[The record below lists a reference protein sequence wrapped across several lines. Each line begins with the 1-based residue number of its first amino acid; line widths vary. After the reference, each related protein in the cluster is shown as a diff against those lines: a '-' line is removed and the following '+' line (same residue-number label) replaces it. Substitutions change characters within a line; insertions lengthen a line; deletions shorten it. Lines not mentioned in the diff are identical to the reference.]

1 MGDEQTRKDD
11 IGPGGPGG
19 PGQLPLFEEPEGTQ
33 GGKRSVW
40 VKRGLIA
47 LLALLVTG
55 ALAFA
60 GTMLWALDAQ
70 PVRLPAAQ
78 LAKPSI
84 VLEAADGTLL
94 ARKGA
99 FRLPDAAF
107 EEFPDHLIEAVI
119 AIEDRRFRR
128 HWGVDPQGIVRAAYR
143 NMDAGRI
150 VEGGSTI
157 TQQLVKLSTGARERT
172 FMRKLRE
179 AFLAVWLET
188 HLDKQQILARYLNN
202 VYLGAG
208 NRGVPAAARAY
219 FAKRPSELTLAESAL
234 LAGLIKAPSQLSP
247 LRDIKTARQR
257 AAVVLDAMVETGAIE
272 RETAEAAKANPAE
285 INPRSLEAPA
295 GSWFADWAAREAAE
309 LGDPFTSDTRIRTT
323 LVRPLQE
330 LAQQVV
336 DDALAGSGEES
347 GFSQAALVALRPDG
361 AVLAMV
367 GGRDYEQSEFNR
379 AVQAKRQPGS
389 AFKLF
394 VYFAALRAGYRP
406 DDWIEDA
413 PVDVDGWQ
421 PENHNGRYAGRV
433 TLAEA
438 FARSLNAATARLAM
452 DVGIGEVV
460 AAARDLGIDAPLP
473 ENPSLAL
480 GTSEVSLLD
489 LTAAYASVRAGRMP
503 VEPWGIAA
511 LGSERSGRLYRLG
524 APTKD
529 RRSLEP
535 YRGELVELLENA
547 VRRGTGRA
555 AGLDGF
561 SAGKTGTSQ
570 NYRDAWF
577 IGFNRSLV
585 VGVWVGNDD
594 GTPMKRVTGG
604 QIPARIWKEFMVGAT
619 PLMEGDRMLLS
630 GFRQPRLE
638 VADLGWRD
646 EPRCDIQACTAAYRS
661 FRASD
666 CTYRPYNG
674 PRTLCTKGDPP
685 EGFGPAGPLPGP
697 RVASD
702 DRRTSGEDYYR
713 RSFAPF
719 WERDE
724 LRRRFE
730 RSLRPPP
737 PEVRWPAIEPPMRRQ
752 GSNSISISCGMDP
765 VNPC

>member
-1 MGDEQTRKDD
+1 MSDEQAPKNEVS
-11 IGPGGPGG
+11 
-19 PGQLPLFEEPEGTQ
+19 PGQLPLFEEPEETK
-33 GGKRSVW
+33 GGKRSIW
-40 VKRGLIA
+40 IKRGLVA
-47 LLALLVTG
+47 LLALFAAG
-55 ALAFA
+55 ALAFT

-70 PVRLPAAQ
+70 PVRLASAQ

-99 FRLPDAAF
+99 FRLPDAAH
-107 EEFPDHLIEAVI
+107 EQFPDHLVDAVI

-143 NMDAGRI
+143 NVDAGRI

-157 TQQLVKLSTGARERT
+157 TQQLVKLSTGERERT

-188 HLDKQQILARYLNN
+188 RLDKDEILTRYLNN

-219 FAKRPSELTLAESAL
+219 FGKRPSELTLAESAL

-247 LRDIKTARQR
+247 LRGIETARER
-257 AAVVLDAMVETGAIE
+257 AAVVLDAMVETGAID
-272 RETAEAAKANPAE
+272 RKTADEAKANPAE
-285 INPRSLEAPA
+285 LNPQSVEAQA
-295 GSWFADWAAREAAE
+295 GSWFADWAAQEAAE

-336 DDALAGSGEES
+336 DDALAKSGEEL
-347 GFSQAALVALRPDG
+347 GFSQAALVAMRPDG

-367 GGRDYEQSEFNR
+367 GGRDYAQSEFNR

-406 DDWIEDA
+406 DDWIKDA
-413 PVDVDGWQ
+413 PIDVDGWQ
-421 PENHNGRYAGRV
+421 PENYNRRYAGRV

-511 LGSERSGRLYRLG
+511 VGSERSGQLYRLG
-524 APTKD
+524 PSTEQ
-529 RRSLEP
+529 RQSLGP
-535 YRGELVELLENA
+535 YRGELVELLQDV

-555 AGLDGF
+555 ARLDGF

-577 IGFNRSLV
+577 IGFNESLV

-594 GTPMKRVTGG
+594 GTPMKQVTGG
-604 QIPARIWKEFMVGAT
+604 RIPARIWKDFMVRAT
-619 PLMEGDRMLLS
+619 PLMEGDELLLS
-630 GFRQPRLE
+630 GGFRRPV
-638 VADLGWRD
+638 VAEIGFD
-646 EPRCDIQACTAAYRS
+646 EQPRCDIEACAAAYRS

-666 CTYRPYNG
+666 CTYQPYNG
-674 PRTLCTKGDPP
+674 PRKLCTKGDP
-685 EGFGPAGPLPGP
+685 AGNFASFEPSPGP
-697 RVASD
+697 QVASD
-702 DRRTSGEDYYR
+702 DRRISGEEHYR
-713 RSFAPF
+713 RSFAPVRA
-719 WERDE
+719 RDE

-737 PEVRWPAIEPPMRRQ
+737 PRVYRPAIEPPGRRQ
-752 GSNSISISCGMDP
+752 GSNSISIPCSRDP
-765 VNPC
+765 ANPC